1 MSPLLQFLLTLIGCF
16 VFNALAGAMLPPLPG
31 RERTFYGYVYRVAQ
45 VLAAN
50 ALRVAEARLGLNPPQ
65 PPELNPADLVADRAA
80 AGVRVTATR
89 ETISA
94 CAEDYDPGRL
104 G

>member
-31 RERTFYGYVYRVAQ
+31 RERSFYGYVYRVAQ
-45 VLAAN
+45 SLAAN
-50 ALRVAEARLGLNPPQ
+50 ALRVAEARLGLTPEAVPP
-65 PPELNPADLVADRAA
+65 DSTGAA
-80 AGVRVTATR
+80 VVTTLTRER

-94 CAEDYDPGRL
+94 CAEDYSPGPR